1 MNCLTGDSQ
10 DLRIV
15 LLGVSGAGKSSIGN
29 AILGREA
36 FKVSGTRES
45 EIQGGR
51 VEDRNISIIDTP
63 GFFNTQLT
71 DEEMKKQMMKSLDL
85 SDPGPHVFLLV
96 INVENFEQ
104 DKRNI
109 VEKIQENFGAQALK
123 FTMPLLTGGEKMSK
137 KEWVTFKFSV
147 KFRDLVNYCRNNYHV
162 FKSKLTDPN
171 NITNLLDKIN
181 KIKQNYDQHYKEIYF
196 KCQIK
201 SRKEKKKQEEENYRE
216 KEQAKHKTK
225 IIQEMN
231 KMPKFMENSTTN
243 FLTERKNFISHETE
257 KNVKTQDR
265 VPQENK
271 SNE

>member
-1 MNCLTGDSQ
+1 MHCLTGDSQ

-109 VEKIQENFGAQALK
+109 LEEIQENFGAQALE

-137 KEWVTFKFSV
+137 REWWTFKVST
-147 KFRDLVNYCRNNYHV
+147 KYRDLVKYCMDDYHL
-162 FKSKLTDPN
+162 FNSKTVTDPN
-171 NITNLLDKIN
+171 NIKNLLDKID
-181 KIKQNYDQHYKEIYF
+181 KIKQNYDQDYNEIYF
-196 KCQIK
+196 KYQIK
-201 SRKEKKKQEEENYRE
+201 SRQENQKQEEENDRE
-216 KEQAKHKTK
+216 KEQVKHK
-225 IIQEMN
+225 
-231 KMPKFMENSTTN
+231 
-243 FLTERKNFISHETE
+243 KN
-257 KNVKTQDR
+257 
-265 VPQENK
+265 
-271 SNE
+271 